1 MTDNK
6 EFWKTVKP
14 FLSNS
19 PTTFPI
25 EKGEVISDES
35 KVVNSFSNFFE
46 NAMRS
51 RTFSGEL
58 GFKKKPLEIAHKKLS
73 STQIEILLTKIH

>member
-1 MTDNK
+1 
-6 EFWKTVKP
+6 
-14 FLSNS
+14 
-19 PTTFPI
+19 
-25 EKGEVISDES
+25 
-35 KVVNSFSNFFE
+35 
-46 NAMRS
+46 MRS